1 MNSSIQEMMDL
12 LEKGL
17 ASINDSKD
25 YQNYLRVMARF
36 PRYSMRNT
44 MLIYT
49 QMPDATL
56 VAGYSTWK
64 NAFHRHVRKGE
75 KGIRIFAPYSYVK
88 KEQDEKTGQM
98 IKKTLKGFRP
108 VFVFD
113 YSQTEGKPLP
123 DPYKPVM
130 LEGELANLES
140 LTGALEDLSGYQI
153 LFLPMDEDVK
163 GTCSYEKKLIKVSE
177 SLSPLHAFK
186 TILHETA
193 HALLHSPAARRI
205 SEHSDYLEDRSLRE
219 VEAESVSFVV
229 CQVLGIDCSDYSLPY
244 VASWNNGRKLLS
256 LTLERIAQCS
266 STILEAL
273 ENRGFFDREA
283 PGVLLKTTFQNT
295 QSAYL

>member
-17 ASINDSKD
+17 GSINDSKD
-25 YQNYLRVMARF
+25 YQNYLKVMARF

-44 MLIYT
+44 MLIYS

-56 VAGYSTWK
+56 VAGYGTWK
-64 NAFHRHVRKGE
+64 TAFHRHVRKGE

-88 KEQDEKTGQM
+88 KEQDEQTGQ
-98 IKKTLKGFRP
+98 IVKKTLKGFRP

-113 YSQTEGKPLP
+113 FSQTEGKPLP

-130 LEGELANLES
+130 LEGDLTNLES
-140 LTGALEDLSGYQI
+140 LSGALEDLTGYQI
-153 LFLPMDEDVK
+153 LFLPLGEEVK
-163 GTCSYEKKLIKVSE
+163 GSCSYEKKLIKVSE
-177 SLSPLHAFK
+177 LLSPLHAFK

-193 HALLHSPAARRI
+193 HALMHSPAARKNF
-205 SEHSDYLEDRSLRE
+205 EYDDYLEDRSLRE

-229 CQVLGIDCSDYSLPY
+229 CQVLGIDCSEYSLPY
-244 VASWNNGRKLLS
+244 VASWNNGKKLLS

-266 STILEAL
+266 STILQAL
-273 ENRGFFDREA
+273 EKCGSLDKEA
-283 PGVLLKTTFQNT
+283 FSGSL
-295 QSAYL
+295 